1 MVKFFIG
8 PPLKELL
15 EVIYNENSKYI
26 MALFDNYDADS
37 IFYNENSKYI
47 MALFDNY
54 DADSI

>member
-15 EVIYNENSKYI
+15 EAIYNENSKYI

-37 IFYNENSKYI
+37 I
-47 MALFDNY
+47 
-54 DADSI
+54 